1 MNTRLVLIEFAVL
14 ILWALVLIYS
24 TATHAPVNASLS
36 GAFCSFVGAAAIRN
50 TWGGG
55 GQA

>member
-1 MNTRLVLIEFAVL
+1 MNTKLVLVEFSVL
-14 ILWALVLIYS
+14 ILWALVFVYC
-24 TATHAPVNASLS
+24 TAYHLPVNGALS
-36 GAFCSFVGAAAIRN
+36 GAFCSFVGAAAVRN